1 MSEPGSKSTG
11 GSPRRSGP
19 SDRMQAVICLGPE
32 NYQID
37 EVDVP
42 DPGPG
47 EALVRVEAIGIC
59 ASDLKCY
66 HGASKFWGDA
76 DRPAWAETDVIP
88 GHEFVGEIV
97 ELDQEARRR
106 WNVDGATGSCR
117 SRSFPAG
124 SAGTAAAVSTG
135 CARCTTSTGSSGRP
149 RVQWPAT

>member
-1 MSEPGSKSTG
+1 MSQRGSESTSG
-11 GSPRRSGP
+11 ESGS
-19 SDRMQAVICLGPE
+19 SDRMHAVICRGPE
-32 NYQID
+32 NYQFD

-42 DPGPG
+42 VPGPG

-97 ELDQEARRR
+97 ELDDEARRR
-106 WNVDGATGSCR
+106 
-117 SRSFPAG
+117 
-124 SAGTAAAVSTG
+124 
-135 CARCTTSTGSSGRP
+135 
-149 RVQWPAT
+149 